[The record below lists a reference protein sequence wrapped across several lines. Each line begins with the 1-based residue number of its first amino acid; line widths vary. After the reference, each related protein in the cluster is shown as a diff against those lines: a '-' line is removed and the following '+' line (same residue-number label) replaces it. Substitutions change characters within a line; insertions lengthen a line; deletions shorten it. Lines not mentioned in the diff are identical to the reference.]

1 MNCLSR
7 YSLVFLTLL
16 SYQLL
21 TAQSKDL
28 FFENYTSQNGLSQNS
43 CFAITQ
49 DAAGFMWFGTQDG
62 LNRYDGKQFKVF
74 LPQHPTGK
82 KLPSN
87 YITSLFFDTYEKLLW
102 VGTIRGACI
111 YHPEKDALIKISE
124 LYPAA
129 SPLETVPIK
138 TIVSF
143 KAHEYWFITYNK
155 GLLQLNTRTGT
166 LQTFFNNAAT
176 NAGVSSIVLH
186 KGKILVSVSQHL
198 FHLIPEKENYQIQP
212 LLPQHAFPE
221 IKTLFSYDS
230 TLWIG
235 TLTAGCYYITEPVT
249 DAANIHLFK
258 ATSSGVGCFARDA
271 AGNLWIGTRGD
282 GIIQYNPHS
291 GAIQTARHNKYDN
304 RTPGKN
310 FVLNLFLDRQ
320 RLMWCGL
327 SGGGIAKYDPLK
339 YQFSSLSNEPLNTA
353 SLPDNMVFTLFK
365 TKDGHHFI
373 GTQNKG
379 LIKWEVDSSRFHSYP
394 GIARFG
400 AANNTVYSIAED
412 DDRNLWIASWGGL
425 MQLDN
430 QYQQFR
436 YFEEKNLLTTKKL
449 YTVHKLK
456 YADSLFITGENGPV
470 FFSLKEK
477 RWYSCKDTLLQSYAY
492 IGRYTYEDESK
503 NLWICTEG
511 GGLIKYDYV
520 RGKFKVIESVK
531 KLAAYTRYLLRDGT
545 LFWLATDNGIVVYD
559 FEKEKVKKHISIN
572 QANASNVCYA
582 IQKDSSGLFWVS
594 TNTGLYRI
602 NPANYVMQH
611 YDQDNGLSFLEYNT
625 ACTLTETDGSFL
637 FGGVGGI
644 TQFKPSLLKENT
656 FSPDPLITAI
666 LVNGIPWTLNKAP
679 SQINTLTLNHHQNSI
694 TIQFAVTNFSNH
706 NKNQFAYRLQGLNDS
721 WVNYK
726 NNNTASYNSLPPG
739 RYHFQLQ
746 SANSDGKWSN
756 GTTMLAIIIQPPWW
770 QTWWFRIGVLLIV
783 AGITFW
789 IIRKRIGNIRYKA
802 ALKQKITETEMMAL
816 RAQMNPHFIFNCI
829 NSIDALIQSNDKYH
843 ATVYLNKFAK
853 LLRNI
858 LDSSKQHTVTLAK
871 DLDTLQLYIDLEKLR
886 YENKFTATI
895 QADELL
901 LQDDYK
907 VPPLIVQPYVENAIL
922 HGLKNRLDNKGT
934 LLIKVSKFSGYI
946 EYIIEDNGVGRQ
958 AQKPTSMNGNS
969 YGMQM
974 SQDRVR
980 FFNKEANASV
990 VVTDL
995 KENGIAT
1002 GTKIQVRLNIQ

>member
-1 MNCLSR
+1 LNCLSR
-7 YSLVFLTLL
+7 YCLVFLSLL

-21 TAQSKDL
+21 LAQSKDL

-74 LPQHPTGK
+74 LPQHHIGK

-87 YITSLFFDTYEKLLW
+87 YISSLFFDTSEKLLW

-111 YHPEKDALIKISE
+111 FNPEKEALLKITE

-129 SPLETVPIK
+129 GILETVPIK
-138 TIVSF
+138 DIVSF
-143 KAHEYWFITYNK
+143 KTHEYWFITYNK
-155 GLLQLNTRTGT
+155 GLLHLNTQTGA
-166 LQTFFNNAAT
+166 LRTFFGDPAT
-176 NAGVSSIVLH
+176 SADVSSIVQH
-186 KGKILVSVSQHL
+186 KGKIIVSVLQHL
-198 FHLIPEKENYQIQP
+198 FYLMPEKENYRVEA
-212 LLPQHAFPE
+212 LLPQYAFPE
-221 IKTLFSYDS
+221 IKTLFSYDN

-235 TLTAGCYYITEPVT
+235 TLTAGCYFITDSIEHT
-249 DAANIHLFK
+249 ANIHSFN
-258 ATSSGVGCFARDA
+258 AITSGVGCFAKDA

-291 GAIQTARHNKYDN
+291 RTIQTARHNKYDN

-310 FVLNLFLDRQ
+310 FVLSLFKDRQ
-320 RLMWCGL
+320 QLMWCGL

-339 YQFSSLSNEPLNTA
+339 YQFSSLNNEPLNNA

-365 TKDGHHFI
+365 TKDGHHLI

-379 LIKWEVDSSRFHSYP
+379 LVKWEVSSSLFQSYP
-394 GIARFG
+394 GTAKFG
-400 AANNTVYSIAED
+400 AANNTVYDITED
-412 DDRNLWIASWGGL
+412 DQHNLWIASWGGL

-430 QYQQFR
+430 QYKHLH
-436 YFEEKNLLTTKKL
+436 YFEEKNLLTAKKL

-456 YADSLFITGENGPV
+456 YADSLFLTGENGPV

-477 RWYSCKDTLLQSYAY
+477 KWYPCKDTLLQSHAY

-511 GGLIKYDYV
+511 GGLIKYDYTK
-520 RGKFKVIESVK
+520 GKFEVMEPVK
-531 KLAAYTRYLLRDGT
+531 KMAAYIRYLLREGS

-559 FEKEKVKKHISIN
+559 FEKGKVTKHININ
-572 QANASNVCYA
+572 QSNASNVCYA
-582 IQKDSSGLFWVS
+582 IQKDSSGFFWVS

-602 NPANYVMQH
+602 NPANYIMQH

-625 ACTLTETDGSFL
+625 ACTLAEADGTLL

-644 TQFKPSLLKENT
+644 TKFNPAHLKENI
-656 FSPDPLITAI
+656 FSPDPLLTAI
-666 LVNGIPWTLNKAP
+666 LVNGIPWTLNNAP
-679 SQINTLTLNHHQNSI
+679 SHISTLSLNHNQNSI
-694 TIQFAVTNFSNH
+694 VLQFAVNNFSNH
-706 NKNQFAYRLQGLNDS
+706 NKNQFAYRLLGLSDN

-739 RYHFQLQ
+739 KYSFQLQ

-756 GTTMLAIIIQPPWW
+756 GITMLSIIIHPPWW
-770 QTWWFRIGVLLIV
+770 QSWWFRISALLIV
-783 AGITFW
+783 AGITFF
-789 IIRKRIGNIRYKA
+789 IVRKRIGNIRYKA

-829 NSIDALIQSNDKYH
+829 NSIDALIQSNDKYY

-858 LDSSKQHTVTLAK
+858 LDSSKQNMVTLAK
-871 DLDTLQLYIDLEKLR
+871 DLETLQLYIDLEKLR
-886 YENKFTATI
+886 YENKFTANI

-922 HGLKNRLDNKGT
+922 HGLKNRLDNNGT
-934 LLIKVSKFSGYI
+934 LLIKVSKFPGYI

-958 AQKPTSMNGNS
+958 ARKNTSMNGNS

-980 FFNKEANASV
+980 FFNKEVNASV

-995 KENGIAT
+995 EENGTAS